1 MKFKIINFTGN
12 GYFMSQII
20 EIIMKWE
27 IFNNKKALEF
37 ILIFSLIST
46 SVANAQWNTKTVD
59 WSKNPHP
66 QIGDW
71 GFDRPGYPK
80 GLYIQGVTVMQGDSV
95 INPIIYDN
103 DVYDDV
109 FDDELIYVMA
119 SLGELNL
126 TALIITPVLT
136 DFWGFSKP
144 EWIKTATESRNYAQS
159 SGINMKRIPPI
170 TIGTEAENEKAGEQK
185 ESAGAYLYVRI
196 INDWYERHPDRPVLI
211 NIGGQ
216 SATLASAF
224 CIDPGIA
231 DKCIVYYTD
240 VRVYNGHYQW
250 ASRLITQHFR
260 VISWGDDNWWITK
273 KAQNQWRVLPCP
285 EYPEGKDNNEM
296 SGEWKLFT
304 EMQVPLLEHMIY
316 QFQNRNEYCCGERKG
331 DGYLDGTFI
340 HAWLPGIFSDAE
352 IKHIRGGNV
361 IHITRF
367 DEENEA
373 LVKSFTF
380 QKFLNPKAYLQ
391 EE

>member
-1 MKFKIINFTGN
+1 
-12 GYFMSQII
+12 
-20 EIIMKWE
+20 MKWK
-27 IFNNKKALEF
+27 ILNSIKTLEF
-37 ILIFSLIST
+37 VLIFSLISS
-46 SVANAQWNTKTVD
+46 SVVNAQWNAKTED
-59 WSKNPHP
+59 WSKNLHP

-71 GFDRPGYPK
+71 GFNRPGYPK
-80 GLYIQGVTVMQGDSV
+80 GLYIHGVTVMQGDSV

-103 DVYDDV
+103 DVYNDV
-109 FDDELIYVMA
+109 FDDELVYVMA

-126 TALIITPVLT
+126 KALIVTPVLT

-144 EWIKTATESRNYAQS
+144 EWIKTAIESRDYAQS
-159 SGINMKRIPPI
+159 SGINMKRIPAI

-185 ESAGAYLYVRI
+185 ESAGALLYVKI
-196 INDWYERHPDRPVLI
+196 INDWYERHPDRPVLV

-250 ASRLITQHFR
+250 ASKLITQNFR
-260 VISWGDDNWWITK
+260 VISWGDDNWWISK
-273 KAQNQWRVLPCP
+273 KAQNHWRVLPCP
-285 EYPEGKDNNEM
+285 EYPESQDNNKM

-316 QFQNRNEYCCGERKG
+316 QFQNRYEYCCREGKG

-352 IKHIRGGNV
+352 IKNIRGGNV

-380 QKFLNPKAYLQ
+380 RKFLNPRAYLQ

>member
-1 MKFKIINFTGN
+1 MEWNLLTI
-12 GYFMSQII
+12 
-20 EIIMKWE
+20 
-27 IFNNKKALEF
+27 KKRLTF
-37 ILIFSLIST
+37 ILIFSLIAMTVES
-46 SVANAQWNTKTVD
+46 AGWNTETVD
-59 WSKNPHP
+59 WSKNTHP

-71 GFDRPGYPK
+71 GFNRPGYPE
-80 GLYIQGVTVMQGDSV
+80 GLYIHGVTVKAGESV
-95 INPIIYDN
+95 NNPLIYDN

-109 FDDELIYVMA
+109 FDDELVYVMA
-119 SLGELNL
+119 SLGDLNL
-126 TALIITPVLT
+126 VALIVTPVLT

-144 EWIKTATESRNYAQS
+144 EWIKTAKESRRFAES

-170 TIGTEAENEKAGEQK
+170 TVGTEAETEKAGEQK
-185 ESAGAYLYVRI
+185 VSAGARLYVKI
-196 INDWYERHPDRPVLI
+196 INDWYERHPNLPVLI

-216 SATLASAF
+216 SATLASAY

-250 ASRLITQHFR
+250 ASKLITQNFR

-273 KAQNQWRVLPCP
+273 VGQNQWRVLPRP
-285 EYPEGKDNNEM
+285 EHPEGKDNDVM

-304 EMQVPLLEHMIY
+304 EMKVPLLDHMIY

-352 IKHIRGGNV
+352 IKQIRGGNV
-361 IHITRF
+361 IHITGF
-367 DEENEA
+367 NKENEA
-373 LVKSFTF
+373 LVKSFTL
-380 QKFLNPKAYLQ
+380 QKFLNPKAYTQ